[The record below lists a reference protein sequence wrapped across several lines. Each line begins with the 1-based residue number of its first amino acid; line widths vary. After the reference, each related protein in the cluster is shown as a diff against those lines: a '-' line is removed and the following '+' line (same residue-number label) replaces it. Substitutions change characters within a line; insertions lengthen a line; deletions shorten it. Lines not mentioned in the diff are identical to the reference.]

1 MEHQDLE
8 TYEVAMLCKECSC
21 LSENLTVCS
30 QCGHS
35 MEEAATTPDSSIS
48 GGEVPQTLKIR
59 KREITPYGMYLK
71 ELKLNLEQKNISK
84 NIDLVSAHKNW
95 SNLSDEETAKYKT
108 MSLEDKQYIKAQAGR
123 EKVDIIVKKKKAER
137 LILKRKK
144 DAERMVVEREKVKML
159 NEDVEQSKKI
169 IHTMLADKRAALLDL
184 DKDIDEY
191 KEQLEN
197 LSKEL
202 TVSEKLVLVK
212 RDKLSLLKKDYKELF
227 SKRLT

>member
-1 MEHQDLE
+1 M
-8 TYEVAMLCKECSC
+8 
-21 LSENLTVCS
+21 
-30 QCGHS
+30 
-35 MEEAATTPDSSIS
+35 
-48 GGEVPQTLKIR
+48 
-59 KREITPYGMYLK
+59 
-71 ELKLNLEQKNISK
+71 EQKNISK